1 MKLLTSGYQLCYEC
15 HRRIIPVV
23 EIGTMDENGHI
34 DQEGGGTFCL
44 ACLRKAVVLLETIL
58 APTQESPQHPRP
70 GDFVAGEGH
79 PHAAPGADA
88 MKAIGRRDTR
98 GQIIVYPE
106 PRAVKSWWTGAIRHR
121 RGRYLECHCY
131 TEYVEWTDV
140 TDEVREAMNMPTP
153 PQEQPA
159 P

>member
-88 MKAIGRRDTR
+88 MNPQYYEDYFSRARRNDAPDPVATAISG
-98 GQIIVYPE
+98 IFNL
-106 PRAVKSWWTGAIRHR
+106 
-121 RGRYLECHCY
+121 LEQMANAL
-131 TEYVEWTDV
+131 DAL
-140 TDEVREAMNMPTP
+140 EARVVALEAATAPAPQEEPTP
-153 PQEQPA
+153 
-159 P
+159 